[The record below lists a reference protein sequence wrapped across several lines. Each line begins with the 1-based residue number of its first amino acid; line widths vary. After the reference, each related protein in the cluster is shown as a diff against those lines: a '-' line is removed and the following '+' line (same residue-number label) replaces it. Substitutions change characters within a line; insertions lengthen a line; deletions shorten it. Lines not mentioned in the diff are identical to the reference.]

1 MNQDNFTQPPTP
13 QQPLTPPVPTPEP
26 LPQSQPQSEYQPQ
39 PQVVPEIQ
47 TQPVPA
53 PELEPTST
61 PPAFAAVQP
70 AAFPAATAPVVPAAP
85 IVKSHK
91 TLAMWTLITNLIY
104 YCLPILVVLILVG
117 IYIATATSG
126 SGGAD
131 FFSMLIVYVVLIFGI
146 GAIALL
152 SGLAALIL
160 DIVYLVKAKP
170 VGAKKVLTIVSLS
183 LFGATFLGTIVQG
196 VLSANFS

>member
-13 QQPLTPPVPTPEP
+13 QQPLTPPAPTPEP
-26 LPQSQPQSEYQPQ
+26 QPQPQPNYQPQ
-39 PQVVPEIQ
+39 PQIVPEIQ
-47 TQPVPA
+47 AQPVPA
-53 PELEPTST
+53 PDLEPTST

-70 AAFPAATAPVVPAAP
+70 VAFPTAPTIPTAP

-117 IYIATATSG
+117 IYITTATSG

-196 VLSANFS
+196 ILSASFS